1 MPEESST
8 AEESK
13 AVVRRYFEYL
23 DRERTAPLP
32 LCTDD
37 FTLNVAGLPPV
48 DLQGSIPFSQVFFE
62 RIPDLMHPL
71 DELIA
76 EGNTVAFRYHYSG
89 THTREVLGAEPSG
102 NKISYQGI
110 GFMTVRDG
118 KVASFTVSPDR
129 LTLMQQL
136 GLIPADLFQT

>member
-1 MPEESST
+1 VSDESSV

-23 DRERTAPLP
+23 NGQLAHPRH

-37 FTLNVAGLPPV
+37 FVMNVAGVPPV
-48 DLQGSIPFSQVFFE
+48 DLEAAIPFSRVFFE
-62 RIPDLMHPL
+62 GIPDLQHPL

-89 THTREVLGAEPSG
+89 THTGELLGAKPTG
-102 NKISYQGI
+102 NKIEYQGI

-118 KVASFTVSPDR
+118 KVSSFTVSPDR

-136 GLIPADLFQT
+136 GLLPPDLFQA